1 MSKHKPS
8 TYWWF
13 QGPTVV
19 ALADALLKADPET
32 ARLEVRLDEEDEH
45 MTLTVVPA
53 ATGAQAAGATV
64 LNESHTCPPVC
75 S

>member
-1 MSKHKPS
+1 MSKHKPE

-13 QGPTVV
+13 QGATVV
-19 ALADALLKADPET
+19 ALVDALLKADPET

-45 MTLTVVPA
+45 MTLSVVPSEKFP
-53 ATGAQAAGATV
+53 QAVGVTV
-64 LNESHTCPPVC
+64 LNESHVCPPIC

>member
-1 MSKHKPS
+1 MSKHKPE

-13 QGPTVV
+13 QGATVV

-45 MTLTVVPA
+45 MTLTVVPSVTSPHSA
-53 ATGAQAAGATV
+53 AVTV
-64 LNESHTCPPVC
+64 LNESHICPPFC
-75 S
+75 G